1 MSRQQAKRMQ
11 EERELRQ
18 NCTFK
23 PNISKTSRLLD
34 KNDRPLHERVWQLQR
49 DRQQRLMQAKVKE
62 ELSNPDLTFKPII
75 NEKSQKIAKDRAGEG
90 KNVAERLHEQSE
102 ISLYRKLTKVAMI
115 ESERAKD
122 ESFQPRIN
130 PNSDKILEQS
140 EKFAGKD
147 FFDRQNEYQ
156 FKKLKL
162 SSENLNEFSFAP
174 DIRSAEALLPPERRS
189 ESYLDR
195 LERLAYRDKDQ
206 IQTVRDSIKEQY
218 YSQFSFKPQ
227 LNEVSKQLGQAH
239 SIQELYEDTERKE
252 KMQRLIRAKE
262 EELEQECTFR
272 PQTYR
277 PPKGLENES
286 SQQSLNCL
294 QPQVSYEKSRYSIDV
309 RDTETLIERM
319 KEKQR
324 SKIEQAAQ
332 ERRRKEY
339 EELKECTFTPQILR
353 QTPRPSSAPVLVR
366 GLGRHLELR
375 ELAQRQ
381 VKRRRRKSLCV
392 WGVELQV

>member
-1 MSRQQAKRMQ
+1 
-11 EERELRQ
+11 
-18 NCTFK
+18 
-23 PNISKTSRLLD
+23 
-34 KNDRPLHERVWQLQR
+34 
-49 DRQQRLMQAKVKE
+49 
-62 ELSNPDLTFKPII
+62 
-75 NEKSQKIAKDRAGEG
+75 
-90 KNVAERLHEQSE
+90 
-102 ISLYRKLTKVAMI
+102 
-115 ESERAKD
+115 
-122 ESFQPRIN
+122 
-130 PNSDKILEQS
+130 
-140 EKFAGKD
+140 
-147 FFDRQNEYQ
+147 
-156 FKKLKL
+156 
-162 SSENLNEFSFAP
+162 
-174 DIRSAEALLPPERRS
+174 
-189 ESYLDR
+189 
-195 LERLAYRDKDQ
+195 
-206 IQTVRDSIKEQY
+206 
-218 YSQFSFKPQ
+218 
-227 LNEVSKQLGQAH
+227 
-239 SIQELYEDTERKE
+239 
-252 KMQRLIRAKE
+252 MQRLIRAKE